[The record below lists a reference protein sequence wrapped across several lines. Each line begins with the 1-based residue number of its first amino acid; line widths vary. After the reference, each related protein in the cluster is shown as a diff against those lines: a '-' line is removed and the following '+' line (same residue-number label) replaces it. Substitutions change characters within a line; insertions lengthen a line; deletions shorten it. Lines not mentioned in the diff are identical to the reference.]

1 MVSHVETKK
10 PIFNNFWWFNQ
21 KPLKIVEEEEWG
33 ILGDQGWM
41 KKLQELPSSNFSW
54 KAPWV
59 KSVDVIVSCGQKC
72 WVPLIGITGYVSY
85 APALV
90 IRQLGGIQHIP
101 RTVGLAEFSGFFKDQ
116 SAREVL
122 ETIKQD
128 WSHLTLIQK
137 ESESLRDPSS
147 SEGYEKWRNLTPIAA
162 SKKPC
167 SEDGP
172 SRIEEG
178 SLKRKKGS
186 NEEDL
191 IEQIERLQKELGK
204 SKGDKAALEK
214 MMMEGDKSRVFL
226 NEQLESKDAKI
237 GMLELQL
244 SKGKA
249 VIEESEKERGRLILD
264 LMQSS
269 SELEALKADFDGYQ
283 ENVEYNQDKFLHVK
297 AELLDQIEKY
307 DELNKK
313 YMMIESR
320 LAELQEFERKGNEE
334 EVLKA
339 DLAAKKIE
347 IRMLK
352 VKFDKER
359 EKVKQLT
366 NRLEV
371 SEKHKEQI
379 DTNNNTLN
387 RNNMLL
393 IEKMAKVDEQMDKAA
408 IHARIIRANAQ
419 RVGRDIFRYRQS
431 LAETDAFLEKIENRG
446 LAFLPV
452 ARDMDE
458 EED

>member
-1 MVSHVETKK
+1 
-10 PIFNNFWWFNQ
+10 
-21 KPLKIVEEEEWG
+21 
-33 ILGDQGWM
+33 
-41 KKLQELPSSNFSW
+41 
-54 KAPWV
+54 
-59 KSVDVIVSCGQKC
+59 
-72 WVPLIGITGYVSY
+72 
-85 APALV
+85 
-90 IRQLGGIQHIP
+90 
-101 RTVGLAEFSGFFKDQ
+101 VGLAEFSGFFKDQ

-128 WSHLTLIQK
+128 WSQLTLIQK
-137 ESESLRDPSS
+137 ESERLRDPSS
-147 SEGYEKWRNLTPIAA
+147 SEGYEKWRNLTPMAA

-167 SEDGP
+167 FEDGP
-172 SRIEEG
+172 SRIGEG
-178 SLKRKKGS
+178 SLKRKKVS

-191 IEQIERLQKELGK
+191 MKQLERLQIELGK
-204 SKGDKAALEK
+204 SKGDKAALER

-226 NEQLESKDAKI
+226 NEQLESRDAKI
-237 GMLELQL
+237 VMLELQL

-249 VIEESEKERGRLILD
+249 VIEESEKERGRLIFD
-264 LMQSS
+264 CMQSS
-269 SELEALKADFDGYQ
+269 SELEALKADFDGYR
-283 ENVEYNQDKFLHVK
+283 ENVEYNQDKFLHVR

-307 DELNKK
+307 EELNKK

-320 LAELQEFERKGNEE
+320 LAELQEFERKGKEE
-334 EVLKA
+334 EVFKA

-347 IRMLK
+347 IRTLK
-352 VKFDKER
+352 LKFDKER

-366 NRLEV
+366 KRLEV

-393 IEKMAKVDEQMDKAA
+393 IEKMAKVDEQMDEAA
-408 IHARIIRANAQ
+408 IHARIIRANAR

-446 LAFLPV
+446 LAFLPG